1 MARAAIVLGVD
12 DDDVRTDDDDE
23 GSNAD
28 NADNAPEENL
38 GAIQNLPGKV

>member
-12 DDDVRTDDDDE
+12 DDDVKTDDDDE

-28 NADNAPEENL
+28 DADNMPEENQE
-38 GAIQNLPGKV
+38 AIQNLPGEI